1 MTSKQLVAVSEVIK
15 ARFPNLTV
23 KETIELAGKILEELD
38 KINA

>member
-1 MTSKQLVAVSEVIK
+1 MTSKQLVAVAEIIK
-15 ARFPNLTV
+15 TRFPNLTV